1 MFESWSLVRKY
12 NEIRKMESRSANGIF
27 SVRYDESQIIGSKLP
42 SNGQILRVLLYNIDK
57 LKL

>member
-1 MFESWSLVRKY
+1 
-12 NEIRKMESRSANGIF
+12 MESRSANGIF